1 MSAVR
6 AVLPTPATPLIDR
19 EHDRTAAA
27 ALLRRPEIRLLTL
40 TGPGGVGK
48 TRLALAL
55 AAALDGAFPDGT
67 AFVPLATIDDPT
79 LVAPALARALGLS
92 EGMSGPIEAQ
102 LTGALRPQT
111 LLLVLDNCEHL
122 VAAAPLLA
130 RLLAACP
137 GVKALVTS
145 RVALRLSGE
154 HEYPVPPLA
163 LPDDPD
169 LPPLVAAERFPA
181 PALFLQRARAARPD
195 FALTD
200 ADATAVIA
208 TCRRLDGLPLA
219 LELAAPRLRI
229 LSPTGLLDRLD
240 RRLPLLVG
248 GAHDLPAHQRTL
260 RATIEWSHALLTAA
274 EQTLFARLAVFAGGF
289 TIEAAEA
296 VCAGDDLPPPEILA
310 GLESLAAQSL
320 LSPRPGLA
328 DEPRLGM
335 LETIGEYAAELLAGA
350 APGPGDEAATRRRH
364 ADYFLALAE
373 QAEPGLTGPRQILG
387 LARLEREHDN
397 LRAALAWAHTSG
409 NSDLAARLAAALGRF
424 WWLHSHLRE
433 GRRQLAVSLALGEAL
448 DPPLRARLLTWSG
461 LLAQKQGAYAEAR
474 ADFAASR
481 QLYADLGD
489 RHGVA
494 LALDNLGCVAT
505 YLGEPDATPALQ
517 ESLALFRALG
527 DDAGSARALLHLGEG
542 AMIRGEGTAARAY
555 CRESLTLF
563 RALDDT
569 SGVALCLG
577 DLGRLARDAGDH
589 AAAQPLLEEAL
600 TLFRALDDR
609 DGVATAL
616 TDLGFV
622 ALARGDLPVAQPLLE
637 EGLALFRRLGDRDGV
652 SYALVNLGVLARE
665 RGDLPAARDRF
676 EESLTLRRAA
686 GVRGG
691 IAGALHHLA
700 ALAARQGDHEAA
712 RAHYRESLLL
722 AHETGAAQIR
732 AECLHGL
739 AALAAAAQDD
749 RRAAY
754 LAGAAAA
761 QRERAVRST
770 LADERWAAPHLAA
783 GRARNPARWDAAL
796 AAGRAAPLDQAIAVA
811 GGATDSPPAPA
822 PRPAY
827 PAGLTAREVEV
838 LRLAA
843 QGLTDAQ
850 IAERLFL
857 SPRTVGTHLRSV
869 YNKLGV
875 SSRLAATRF
884 ALDHGLA

>member
-1 MSAVR
+1 MSATR
-6 AVLPTPATPLIDR
+6 AMLPIPATPLIDR
-19 EHDRTAAA
+19 EDDRTAAA
-27 ALLRRPEIRLLTL
+27 TLLRRPAVRLLTL

-55 AAALDGAFPDGT
+55 AADLGDAFPDGT
-67 AFVPLATIDDPT
+67 AFVPLATIGDPT
-79 LVAPALARALGLS
+79 LVAPTLARALGLP
-92 EGMSGPIEAQ
+92 EGASRPIEANVAA
-102 LTGALRPQT
+102 ALRPQT
-111 LLLVLDNCEHL
+111 TLLVLDNCEHL
-122 VAAAPLLA
+122 LDAAPLLA

-145 RVALRLSGE
+145 RVALRISGE
-154 HEYPVPPLA
+154 HEYPVSPLA

-195 FALTD
+195 LALTD
-200 ADATAVIA
+200 ADADAVIA
-208 TCRRLDGLPLA
+208 ACRRLDGLPLA

-229 LSPTGLLDRLD
+229 LSPTGLLARLG

-260 RATIEWSHALLTAA
+260 RATLEWSHALLTPA
-274 EQTLFARLAVFAGGF
+274 EQALFAHLAVFAGGF
-289 TIEAAEA
+289 TVEAAEDI
-296 VCAGDDLPPPEILA
+296 CAGDGLSPPDILA

-320 LSPRPGLA
+320 LAPWPGPA

-335 LETIGEYAAELLAGA
+335 LETVGEYAAELLAGA
-350 APGPGDEAATRRRH
+350 PLGPGDEAATRRRH

-373 QAEPGLTGPRQILG
+373 QAEPGLTGPRQLPLLG
-387 LARLEREHDN
+387 RLEREHDN
-397 LRAALAWAHTSG
+397 LRAALAWAQAAGDHT
-409 NSDLAARLAAALGRF
+409 LFARLAAALGRF
-424 WWLHSHLRE
+424 WWLRSHLRE
-433 GRRQLAVSLALGEAL
+433 GRRQLAAALADGEAL
-448 DPPLRARLLTWSG
+448 APPLRARLLTWSG

-481 QLYADLGD
+481 LLYADLGD
-489 RHGVA
+489 RRGVA
-494 LALDNLGCVAT
+494 QALDNLGCVAT
-505 YLGEPDATPALQ
+505 FLGEPDATPALQ
-517 ESLALFRALG
+517 ESLALFRALD
-527 DDAGSARALLHLGEG
+527 DDAGSALALLHLGAG
-542 AMIRGEGTAARAY
+542 ATLRGEGTAARAY

-569 SGVALCLG
+569 SGVALCLSN
-577 DLGRLARDAGDH
+577 LGRLARDAGDH

-600 TLFRALDDR
+600 ALFSALDDR
-609 DGVATAL
+609 DSVATAL

-622 ALARGDLPVAQPLLE
+622 ALIRGDLPAAQPLLE

-665 RGDLPAARDRF
+665 RGDLPAARDHF
-676 EESLTLRRAA
+676 EESLALRRAA
-686 GVRGG
+686 GVRSG
-691 IAGALHHLA
+691 IAGSLRHLA
-700 ALAARQGDHEAA
+700 ALAASQGDYPAA
-712 RAHYRESLLL
+712 GAHYRESLHL
-722 AHETGAAQIR
+722 AHEIGAAHGL

-739 AALAAAAQDD
+739 AALAAAQDD
-749 RRAAY
+749 RRAAF

-761 QRERAVRST
+761 QRGRAVRST
-770 LADERWAAPHLAA
+770 LVDERWAAPHLAA
-783 GRARNPARWDAAL
+783 SRARNPARWDAAL
-796 AAGRAAPLDQAIAVA
+796 ATGRTAPLDQAIAVA
-811 GGATDSPPAPA
+811 GDATASPAASA

-827 PAGLTAREVEV
+827 PAGLSAREVEV

-850 IAERLFL
+850 IAERLYL
-857 SPRTVGTHLRSV
+857 SPRTVGTHLRSI

-884 ALDHGLA
+884 ALEHGLA